1 MKKQYMIPTTDVVKI
16 ESQQIMAGSPGL
28 GGGDYSGG
36 GILSSEDDGME
47 FLKSEL
53 GLEEFPFQ
61 Q

>member
-1 MKKQYMIPTTDVVKI
+1 MIPTTDVVKI

-36 GILSSEDDGME
+36 GILSREDDGMD